1 MIDHDRLFKE
11 LLSTFFPE
19 FIELFFP
26 EISADWERDSLE
38 FLPQEVF
45 TDVTEG
51 ERKIVDLIVRASLRS
66 QDALFIIHTEHQS
79 YSQAGFDSR
88 MFTYFARLHE
98 KYALPIYP
106 IVIYSHDSPT
116 TPEQNSYR
124 VELFGKTILE
134 FNYEV
139 IQLNQLQW
147 QDFVNQRN
155 PVASAFMAKMRMD
168 RSERPRVK
176 LLSLQLLANLGLNP
190 AQVQLIS
197 GFVDTYLK
205 LNAEEKALFE
215 EQLATI
221 EPRQQEEV
229 MQIVTSW
236 MEEGIQQGLERG
248 KKQEAVLLIL
258 RQLNRRVGALTPQLQ
273 ERIQSLSTTQLE
285 DLGEALLD
293 FTTVADLEA
302 WLATRHRMGNGCGTG

>member
-11 LLSTFFPE
+11 LLTNFFPE

-26 EISADWERDSLE
+26 DVSNEWERDSIE

-51 ERKIVDLIVRASLRS
+51 ERKVVDLIVRASLRN
-66 QDALFIIHTEHQS
+66 QDALFIIHIEHQS
-79 YSQAGFDSR
+79 YSQAEFNRR
-88 MFTYFARLHE
+88 MFIYFARLHE

-116 TPEQNSYR
+116 TLEPNSYR
-124 VELFGKTILE
+124 LEFSTKTILE

-147 QDFVNQRN
+147 QDFINQRN
-155 PVASAFMAKMRMD
+155 PVASALMAKMQMD
-168 RSERPRVK
+168 TGERPRVK
-176 LLSLQLLANLGLNP
+176 LFSLQLLASLGLNP

-197 GFVDTYLK
+197 GFIDTYLK
-205 LNAEEKALFE
+205 LNAQEKALFE
-215 EQLATI
+215 EQIASI
-221 EPRQQEEV
+221 ELRQQEEV

-236 MEEGIQQGLERG
+236 MEEGIQQGREQG
-248 KKQEAVLLIL
+248 KQQEAVALIL
-258 RQLNRRVGALTPQLQ
+258 RLLNRRVGGLRTQLQ
-273 ERIQSLSTTQLE
+273 ERIQGLSTPELE

-293 FTTVADLEA
+293 FTSVADLEA
-302 WLATRHRMGNGCGTG
+302 WLEGR

>member
-26 EISADWERDSLE
+26 NISADWERDSWE

-51 ERKIVDLIVRASLRS
+51 ERKIVDLIVRASLRN

-79 YSQAGFDSR
+79 YSQAGFDRR

-106 IVIYSHDSPT
+106 IVIYSHDTPT
-116 TPEQNSYR
+116 TPEPNFYSI
-124 VELFGKTILE
+124 ELSGKTILQ

-215 EQLATI
+215 EQIATI

-236 MEEGIQQGLERG
+236 MEEGIEQGLERG

-258 RQLNRRVGALTPQLQ
+258 RLLNRRVGVLTPQLQ

-285 DLGEALLD
+285 DLAEALLD

-302 WLATRHRMGNGCGTG
+302 WLVTQQRMGNGCNG

>member
-1 MIDHDRLFKE
+1 MIDHDRLFKQ
-11 LLSTFFPE
+11 LLGNFFPE

-26 EISADWERDSLE
+26 QISADWQPNSLR

-51 ERKIVDLIVRASLRS
+51 EKKIIDLIVQASFKS

-79 YSQAGFDSR
+79 YSQANFNER
-88 MFTYFARLHE
+88 MFTYFARLRE

-106 IVIYSHDSPT
+106 IVIYSFD
-116 TPEQNSYR
+116 TPNKPEPNSYR
-124 VELFGKTILE
+124 IELFGKTVLE

-139 IQLNQLQW
+139 IQLNQLHW
-147 QDFVNQRN
+147 QEFVNRRN
-155 PVASAFMAKMRMD
+155 PVASALMAKMQMD
-168 RSERPRVK
+168 KVERPRVK
-176 LLSLQLLANLGLNP
+176 LLSLQLLASLGLNP

-197 GFVDTYLK
+197 GFIDTYLK
-205 LNAEEKALFE
+205 LNAQETALFV

-236 MEEGIQQGLERG
+236 MEQGIEQGIEQG
-248 KKQEAVLLIL
+248 KKQEAVALVS
-258 RQLNRRVGALTPQLQ
+258 RQLSRRVGILTPQLQ
-273 ERIQSLSTTQLE
+273 ERIQNLSTTELE

-293 FTTVADLEA
+293 FTSVRDLEV
-302 WLATRHRMGNGCGTG
+302 WFENN